1 MPVLTS
7 CVRAGPQTASPLT
20 TTGVCASTVVGPRLD
35 MATAAVLSYVLGPG
49 LSICSNNAACLVVE
63 IRAPTLQQSFLCEL
77 ERIRRMGLRQ
87 RASDHC
93 NEHNQHAC
101 PLLRPPRLSDALFA
115 FHPKCTCHL
124 CHNRTARNQQFP
136 SAALL
141 IKMSRWAFN
150 ILITHSSVRLRWPPR
165 TMQHR
170 WKSARSTLPER
181 CAMRRS
187 HPWRIT
193 GLPTSTWWKYEQAC
207 DGSSD
212 CRTSEI

>member
-1 MPVLTS
+1 MRRLTRTS
-7 CVRAGPQTASPLT
+7 GLT
-20 TTGVCASTVVGPRLD
+20 TYPSPRL
-35 MATAAVLSYVLGPG
+35 
-49 LSICSNNAACLVVE
+49 CNNNTACLVAE

-77 ERIRRMGLRQ
+77 ERIRRMGLGQ
-87 RASDHC
+87 LASSQG

-101 PLLRPPRLSDALFA
+101 PLFPSAEAIGCHVRFS
-115 FHPKCTCHL
+115 PKVHTCHL
-124 CHNRTARNQQFP
+124 CHNRTARNQQLP

-165 TMQHR
+165 TMRHR
-170 WKSARSTLPER
+170 WRSARSTLPER

-193 GLPTSTWWKYEQAC
+193 GRPTSTWWKYEQAC

-212 CRTSEI
+212 CRMSGI